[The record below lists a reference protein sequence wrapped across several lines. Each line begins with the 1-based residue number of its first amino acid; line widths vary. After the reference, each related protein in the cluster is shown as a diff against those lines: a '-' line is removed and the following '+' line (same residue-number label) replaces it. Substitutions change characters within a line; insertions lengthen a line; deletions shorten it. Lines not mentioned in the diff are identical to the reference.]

1 MKLGTGTPP
10 ADNSKNCKGD
20 EVAVG
25 VVVALAAGGSAAGGS
40 RLVVAF
46 VSVLGAVVTSI
57 VFAAKGRS
65 ENRVP
70 GDILAERS
78 PTDLAEAPERA
89 AELEEWPTE
98 LLP

>member
-1 MKLGTGTPP
+1 MKPGTGTPP

-25 VVVALAAGGSAAGGS
+25 AVVALAAGGSAAGGS

-46 VSVLGAVVTSI
+46 VSVPGAVVTSI
-57 VFAAKGRS
+57 VFALTGRAA
-65 ENRVP
+65 NRVAD
-70 GDILAERS
+70 DILVDRR
-78 PTDLAEAPERA
+78 PTDLAEALARA
-89 AELEEWPTE
+89 AEMEEWPTE